1 MKPRTKLALKCEAV
15 MIAIALVM
23 LLIFLS
29 SCTTTKV
36 VTVKEVHTDTLRI
49 TDHQRDSIWVHDS
62 VTVTQKGDTVLI
74 EKWRDRYRDRQV
86 HDTIYKSRC
95 DSIPYPVEVIKEVP
109 RQKSLLER
117 SVFCAGLIAI
127 MILTLIVVS
136 KIKKF
141 LP

>member
-1 MKPRTKLALKCEAV
+1 MKARTKLALKCEAV
-15 MIAIALVM
+15 MIAIALLM

-36 VTVKEVHTDTLRI
+36 VTVEKVHTDTLRI

-86 HDTIYKSRC
+86 HDSIYQSRC

>member
-1 MKPRTKLALKCEAV
+1 MKARTKLALKCEAV

-36 VTVKEVHTDTLRI
+36 VTVEKVHTDTIRI

-86 HDTIYKSRC
+86 HDTIYQSRC
-95 DSIPYPVEVIKEVP
+95 DSIPYPVEVTKEVP
-109 RQKSLLER
+109 AKLSTSQR
-117 SVFCAGLIAI
+117 GLILI
-127 MILTLIVVS
+127 GILSLMSLVVFVAF